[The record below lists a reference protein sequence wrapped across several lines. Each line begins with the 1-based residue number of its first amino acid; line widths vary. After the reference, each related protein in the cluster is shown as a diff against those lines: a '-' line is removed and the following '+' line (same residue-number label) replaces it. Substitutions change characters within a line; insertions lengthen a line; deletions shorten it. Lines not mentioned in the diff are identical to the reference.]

1 MALHETSG
9 LVLKTFSLAEA
20 DKIVVFLTPDFG
32 LIRGVAKG
40 AKRLKSRF
48 GGGLEPFSEVNLEF
62 FQKEERELV
71 SIRSVE
77 LQKSYFEV
85 ISNPSFLQNFSY
97 LAELL
102 IEFVPPH
109 EPNGRIYRMAKVCLE
124 TAAQRSENLPNV
136 TLYFEL
142 WLLKL
147 GGYLPSWDFC
157 ENCKR
162 KFGELEETNLQINFQ
177 LLCSGCRI
185 GKGSFP
191 VTAEHRNI
199 FKLAQKLSP
208 ENFASKTQ
216 TEANVV
222 KEVSEILKRIIAH
235 ILGKEVKSEKIL
247 ALAQ

>member
-1 MALHETSG
+1 MALHETAG

-32 LIRGVAKG
+32 LLRGVAKG

-48 GGGLEPFSEVNLEF
+48 GGGLEPFSEVHLAF

-71 SIRSVE
+71 SIRGID
-77 LQKSYFEV
+77 LQRSYFEV
-85 ISNPSFLQNFSY
+85 ISNPVFLQNFSY

-109 EPNGRIYRMAKVCLE
+109 EPNPRIYRMANVCLQTSAE
-124 TAAQRSENLPNV
+124 RPEFLVNV

-147 GGYLPSWDFC
+147 GGYLPSWETC

-162 KFGELEETNLQINFQ
+162 QFGELEETNLQINFQ
-177 LLCSGCRI
+177 LLCSNCRI

-191 VTAEHRNI
+191 VTPEHRSI
-199 FKLAQKLSP
+199 FKAAQKLSP
-208 ENFASKTQ
+208 ENFIAFTSDKTAAL
-216 TEANVV
+216 E
-222 KEVSEILKRIIAH
+222 EVSVILRRIIAH
-235 ILGKEVKSEKIL
+235 ILGKEIKSEKIL
-247 ALAQ
+247 AIAQ

>member
-48 GGGLEPFSEVNLEF
+48 GGGLEPFSEVSLSI

-71 SIRSVE
+71 SIRGIE

-85 ISNPSFLQNFSY
+85 ISNPLFLQNFSY

-102 IEFVPPH
+102 LEFVPAN
-109 EPNGRIYRMAKVCLE
+109 EPNERIYRMTKVCLE
-124 TAAQRSENLPNV
+124 TASQNPENLEST

-162 KFGELEETNLQINFQ
+162 KFGEIEETNLQINFQ
-177 LLCSGCRI
+177 LLCSNCRL
-185 GKGSFP
+185 GKGSFS
-191 VTAEHRNI
+191 VRAEHRDI
-199 FKLAQKLSP
+199 FRAAQRLSP
-208 ENFASKTQ
+208 ENFNLLAKSET
-216 TEANVV
+216 TAVRD
-222 KEVSEILKRIIAH
+222 VSDILKRIITH
-235 ILGKEVKSEKIL
+235 IIGKEIRSEKIL
-247 ALAQ
+247 AIAE